1 MQLSMRVVVWYNIK
15 MSSEIFQ
22 NALSGFVT
30 DVAVGDTVRALVR
43 KGYSVSRIKKHL
55 DYPVS
60 EEKLRQMVWNCL
72 IDTGVILLTEPG
84 TSDAKRGYTYER
96 DRSPYGTVTYR
107 RVTSDSEET
116 ETSYLPCEFG
126 SLRKKDP
133 EGFEISLQTLLPED
147 REYVLDLPWP
157 VATVWHAE
165 DERMKRI
172 MSTIKKESN
181 TR

>member
-1 MQLSMRVVVWYNIK
+1 MSMLWMVCYNRT

-30 DVAVGDTVRALVR
+30 DVAVGDTVRALVL
-43 KGYSVSRIKKHL
+43 KGYSVSGIKRYL

-72 IDTGVILLTEPG
+72 IDTGVIRLAKPG
-84 TSDAKRGYTYER
+84 SSDAKRGYTYER

-107 RVTSDSEET
+107 RVASDSERT
-116 ETSYLPCEFG
+116 EPSYLPCDFG

-133 EGFEISLQTLLPED
+133 GAFEKSLQALLPED
-147 REYVLDLPWP
+147 REYILDLPWP
-157 VATVWHAE
+157 VSTVWHAE
-165 DERMKRI
+165 NERMKRI